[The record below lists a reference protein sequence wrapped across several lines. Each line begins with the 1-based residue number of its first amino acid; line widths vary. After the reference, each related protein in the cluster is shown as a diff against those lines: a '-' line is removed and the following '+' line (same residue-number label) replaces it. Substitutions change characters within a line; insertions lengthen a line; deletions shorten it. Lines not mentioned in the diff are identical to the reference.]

1 MNDRI
6 VASRRPP
13 APAKEDRC
21 TPLPWHQPKS
31 SEDDLEA
38 PARVQRLLASPS
50 YREADE
56 DLPLLQHPG
65 MRGVRLHLDYW
76 KAEEILAAH
85 RIAHTIVV
93 FGSTRIG
100 EAAAAARRLE
110 AARAALAASP
120 ADADAR
126 RDVRVAERIV
136 AKCRYYDVAR
146 DLGRIIGK
154 SNQGPSGQWSVV
166 MTGAGPGIMEAAN
179 RGAFDVGA
187 QTIGLNVRL
196 PHVQFPNP
204 YVTPEFCF
212 RFHYFAIRKLHFVQ
226 RARAIVVFPG
236 GYGTF
241 DELFEALALVQTRTI
256 SPVPIVLVGEEYW
269 RRAIDFDFLVEE
281 GVIDPEDV
289 ELFWYAETAHE
300 IWSGI
305 RAWHAH
311 PQKPAQP
318 IANISAVAP

>member
-1 MNDRI
+1 MSSN
-6 VASRRPP
+6 RRPP

-31 SEDDLEA
+31 SEDDLDA

-56 DLPLLQHPG
+56 DVTLLQQPG
-65 MRGVRLHLDYW
+65 MRGVRLHLDYS

-85 RIAHTIVV
+85 HVAHTIVV

-100 EAAAAARRLE
+100 EPAAAKRRLE
-110 AARAALAASP
+110 AARAVLQASP
-120 ADADAR
+120 QDAQAR
-126 RDVRVAERIV
+126 RDVRIAERIV
-136 AKCRYYDVAR
+136 AKSPYYEVAR
-146 DLGRIIGK
+146 DLGRIIGE
-154 SNQGPSGQWSVV
+154 SHRPAGQRLVV

-187 QTIGLNVRL
+187 PTAGLNVKL

-204 YVTPEFCF
+204 YVTPELCF

-236 GYGTF
+236 GYGTL

-256 SPVPIVLVGEEYW
+256 SPVPIVLVGEDYW
-269 RRAIDFDFLVEE
+269 RRAVNFDFLVEE
-281 GVIDPEDV
+281 GVIEPEDV
-289 ELFWYAETAHE
+289 ELFWYAETAEE
-300 IWSGI
+300 IWNGI

-311 PQKPAQP
+311 PQKPVQRV
-318 IANISAVAP
+318 ANISAVAP